1 MKPKFVADEML
12 GKLAR
17 WMRIFGCDVSEV
29 RGDDELLEEAKKGRI
44 LLTRD
49 RELYR
54 RALLMKL
61 DAYLLSSD
69 ELEEQLFEVFSNF
82 NLRTDEP
89 ERCTV
94 CNGLLEEVEG
104 ERWRCRECGKE
115 YWIGSHWKG
124 IEERRRR
131 LERRL
136 SSE

>member
-17 WMRIFGCDVSEV
+17 WMRIFGHDVSEV
-29 RGDDELLEEAKKGRI
+29 SGDDELLEVAKRGRI

-54 RALLMKL
+54 RAVSMGIEAHLLNT
-61 DAYLLSSD
+61 DG
-69 ELEEQLFEVFSNF
+69 LEEQLFEVFHSF
-82 NLRTDEP
+82 NLRADEP

-94 CNGLLEEVEG
+94 CNGLLEDVGG

-131 LERRL
+131 LEKRL
-136 SSE
+136 SWE